1 MRLYYSLASPFV
13 RRVMVVAH
21 ELGLDSRIEKVEIAT
36 TPVNPDPKLTDA
48 NPVRKIP
55 ALETDDGLLL
65 YDSSVITE
73 YLDVMGGGKLLP
85 ASGNERWT
93 VKRQEA
99 LGAGLLEAAVLV
111 RYETFI
117 RPEHKRW
124 DDWIDAQMGKVDG
137 ALTQM
142 NADIAGFGDAPTL
155 GQVAFGCACGYLDFR
170 FAGLGWRD
178 EHPALADCY
187 AGFATRPSMQ
197 ATAPD

>member
-13 RRVMVVAH
+13 RRVMVAAL
-21 ELGLDSRIEKVEIAT
+21 ELGLEDRIEKVEVAT
-36 TPVNPDPKLTDA
+36 TPVKPDPKLAGA

-73 YLDVMGGGKLLP
+73 YLDVLGGGKLLP
-85 ASGNERWT
+85 ATGTERWT
-93 VKRQEA
+93 VKRRES

-124 DDWIDAQMGKVDG
+124 DDWIDAQLGKVDG

-142 NADIAGFGDAPTL
+142 NEDVAGFGDSPDL
-155 GQVAFGCACGYLDFR
+155 GQIAFGCACGYLDFR
-170 FAGLGWRD
+170 FADIGWRD
-178 EHPALADCY
+178 DHPALADWY
-187 AGFATRPSMQ
+187 AGFAERPSMK
-197 ATAPD
+197 ATAPN